1 MKEIDERRSI
11 RKYTGQEISDSDIRD
26 ILASAINAP
35 SAKNRQPWKFIVVQ
49 GDAKKEMLNVFRKG
63 MEREE
68 AGDAALLSESKQ
80 HIEAAK
86 YTISIMEQAPVII
99 FVVNAMGKGIFEELS
114 EEERVF
120 ELCNIQSISAA
131 IQNMLLEATHKGLG
145 SLWICDIFFAYQ
157 ELNEWLDVDGE
168 LLAAL
173 AFGYPDEFPRARPR
187 KRMEDVTI
195 WKK

>member
-11 RKYTGQEISDSDIRD
+11 RKYTEQEVADSDIRD

-49 GDAKKEMLNVFRKG
+49 GDAKKEMLNAFRKG

-68 AGDAALLSESKQ
+68 AGDAALLPESKQ
-80 HIEAAK
+80 HIAPAK

-99 FVVNAMGKGIFEELS
+99 FVVNAMGKGILEELS

-120 ELCNIQSISAA
+120 EICNIQLISAA

-157 ELNEWLDVDGE
+157 ELNEWLEVDGE

>member
-1 MKEIDERRSI
+1 
-11 RKYTGQEISDSDIRD
+11 
-26 ILASAINAP
+26 
-35 SAKNRQPWKFIVVQ
+35 
-49 GDAKKEMLNVFRKG
+49 MLNAFRKG

-68 AGDAALLSESKQ
+68 AGDAALLPESKQ

-99 FVVNAMGKGIFEELS
+99 FVVNTMGKGVFEELS